1 MQRSSFF
8 LFVGGRGGMFL
19 FTSHLFLQHSFEAV
33 RGKFILQNGLLYDTE
48 TQWAFLVLLVLQ
60 AHFWKTKQK

>member
-1 MQRSSFF
+1 
-8 LFVGGRGGMFL
+8 MFL
-19 FTSHLFLQHSFEAV
+19 FTSHLFLQHWFEAV